1 MFNSIRNKTI
11 LILLLFSFVPL
22 LVSRSII
29 YPKVWRAFQDTKI
42 HDLESIGYK
51 QAHIITV
58 WMKERKYDAQ
68 AFADEFLVSSFTKL
82 SPGDEQFTRLTSHL
96 RLLADT
102 YGYKEIF
109 IADNSGEVRLSTR
122 DELIGVKV
130 GESDYFQEARKGK
143 VFVSDIKPSTL
154 PIPNEHGEM
163 EKDVPT
169 LFVTSPVRDV
179 SNEIIGVMCL
189 RVDVMALSA
198 EMSLVKM
205 GESGETYLVDK
216 DGFMISE
223 SRFVPTIKKMGLVKR
238 RTALELKLID
248 PKTGQLTKGVQA
260 CLKGES
266 GYDAEGYRDYRGVLV
281 LGFWHWL
288 PEYRWAVMSEIDV
301 EETYQALYELHKALL
316 FISIAISLG
325 VVVCVIFLGR
335 KLTAPILNLTE
346 VTKKMSSGDLS
357 RRATVY
363 SKDEIGQLA
372 EAFNAMTQIIEI
384 RNEELESVKQHLES
398 VFDAIKD
405 VITVVDKEGTIL
417 RVNQAAVDEYG
428 DDLIGRSCIE
438 VFMGKGQTCDGC
450 KNLDVIENLKPSS
463 HEHTVP
469 GTDKVIHTESFPLL
483 DSKGRLESIIL
494 VSRDVTRRKRPDEG
508 PRDIPGM

>member
-1 MFNSIRNKTI
+1 
-11 LILLLFSFVPL
+11 
-22 LVSRSII
+22 
-29 YPKVWRAFQDTKI
+29 
-42 HDLESIGYK
+42 
-51 QAHIITV
+51 
-58 WMKERKYDAQ
+58 
-68 AFADEFLVSSFTKL
+68 
-82 SPGDEQFTRLTSHL
+82 
-96 RLLADT
+96 
-102 YGYKEIF
+102 
-109 IADNSGEVRLSTR
+109 
-122 DELIGVKV
+122 
-130 GESDYFQEARKGK
+130 
-143 VFVSDIKPSTL
+143 
-154 PIPNEHGEM
+154 
-163 EKDVPT
+163 
-169 LFVTSPVRDV
+169 
-179 SNEIIGVMCL
+179 
-189 RVDVMALSA
+189 MALSA

-223 SRFVPTIKKMGLVKR
+223 SRFVPTIKKMGLVKK

-288 PEYRWAVMSEIDV
+288 PEYQWAVMSEIDV
-301 EETYQALYELHKALL
+301 EETYQTLHELHKALL

-357 RRATVY
+357 RRAIVY

-372 EAFNAMTQIIEI
+372 EAFNTMTQIIEI

-450 KNLDVIENLKPSS
+450 KNLDVIENLKPGS
-463 HEHTVP
+463 HKHTTP
-469 GTDKVIHTESFPLL
+469 DTNKVIHTESFPLL
-483 DSKGRLESIIL
+483 DSKGRLESIIM
-494 VSRDVTRRKRPDEG
+494 VSRDITERKRSG
-508 PRDIPGM
+508 